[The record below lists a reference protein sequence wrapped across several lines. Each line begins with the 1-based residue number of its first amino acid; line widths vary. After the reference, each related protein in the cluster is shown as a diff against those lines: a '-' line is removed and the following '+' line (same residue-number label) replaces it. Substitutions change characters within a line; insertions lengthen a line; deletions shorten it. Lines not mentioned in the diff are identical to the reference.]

1 MPPSARKG
9 NSVNIL
15 QSSEIGLIDFDD
27 LIKAALP
34 AHGYYTNLHP
44 AKTKGKTMPVQ
55 KTRKDGVIQTY
66 WVAANPKDQSKRVVS
81 VHYDDAH
88 DPESHLQHL
97 KDEYGF
103 DPEDVL
109 HLGVGDK
116 VKITGGKDKSLK
128 GKFALVYGHKWSE
141 KHPAATVVVKIFD
154 DKKDPTKYVT
164 KDINVNDL
172 TLEAKATTES
182 KDMAMVAKPKTPG
195 QKEKTVQ
202 NKTLAEKF
210 DITYGF
216 YTRPSDGQRFFVENT
231 SGDTIRAKVMFP
243 KKGEADHIEFDRS
256 FMKYMLHQGTLIR
269 DVPPTVASKEDQPYS
284 YLVESGK
291 LQDQGL
297 VYYGEGGEPEAK
309 PEAHEIFTKA
319 IMENWEEVKGAVI
332 STAAKYKDINS
343 YDVEDILSNVFV
355 SSVNRL
361 KEYEPYL
368 YNGPD
373 KGLKY
378 FLINKAQEAAIAQAY
393 GVVSEKKMAKPLDT
407 TMPVAEEAPSVIDVP
422 HAFIDPET
430 IESLDNILKKEFASL
445 SEMFHNKLDLGTLDV
460 MSGWLGIGKIESEY
474 TIDEAAEKL
483 GGKILYGDRALS
495 QTEIIDWLKKE
506 KAKLFVRLKQAAEK
520 FPAFANMLST
530 SIKLREIVKKKK
542 HFEPYTYE
550 VSKIAAKVA
559 DESSMK
565 AKVVIGKELI
575 NRGISHEDIPKLVG
589 IVQDILNYKYTPIQ
603 ITKEG
608 IIPKQHINAI
618 SDTIDH
624 FGGLKLVNIHD
635 KNTAYEEVS
644 LKHLIHNAEVVQA
657 KNAQS
662 DIEEFEGFNAWKA
675 EHGLPPSKPGDK
687 WKAPAQKY
695 WKSLATI
702 GKCEIFELGAQ

>member
-1 MPPSARKG
+1 M
-9 NSVNIL
+9 NIL
-15 QSSEIGLIDFDD
+15 ESSEIGLIDFDD

-66 WVAANPKDQSKRVVS
+66 WMAANPKDESKRVVS

-88 DPESHLQHL
+88 DSEKHLQHL

-116 VKITGGKDKSLK
+116 VKITGGKEKDLK
-128 GKFALVYGHKWSE
+128 GKLALVYGHKWSE

-154 DKKDPTKYVT
+154 DKKDPTKYAT
-164 KDINVNDL
+164 KEINVNNL
-172 TLEAKATTES
+172 SLEAKATTES
-182 KDMAMVAKPKTPG
+182 KDMAMVAKPKAPG
-195 QKEKTVQ
+195 QKEKAAQT
-202 NKTLAEKF
+202 KTLAEKF

-216 YTRPSDGQRFFVENT
+216 YTRPSDGQRFFVE
-231 SGDTIRAKVMFP
+231 SMIGDTVRAKVMFP
-243 KKGEADHIEFDRS
+243 KKGDADHFEIGYDV
-256 FMKYMLHQGTLIR
+256 MKHMLYEGIFIR
-269 DVPPTVASKEDQPYS
+269 DVPPAVASKENQPYS

-291 LQDQGL
+291 LQEQGL

-319 IMENWEEVKGAVI
+319 IMENWDEVRGAVI
-332 STAAKYKDINS
+332 STVAKYKDINS

-373 KGLKY
+373 KGLKH

-407 TMPVAEEAPSVIDVP
+407 TMSVPEEAPSVMDSPHSFIDV
-422 HAFIDPET
+422 ET
-430 IESLDNILKKEFASL
+430 IESLDNLLKKELSAL
-445 SEMFHNKLDLGTLDV
+445 SEVLHNKYSPDVLDI
-460 MSGWLGIGKIESEY
+460 MAGWMGIGKFESEY
-474 TIDEAAEKL
+474 SIDEAAKKL
-483 GGKILYGDRALS
+483 DGKLFDGDRKLN
-495 QTEIIDWLKKE
+495 QDEILTTLKAI
-506 KAKLFVRLKQAAEK
+506 KAKAFVRMKEASEK
-520 FPAFANMLST
+520 FPAFANMLAA
-530 SIKLREIVKKKK
+530 SIKLRDLIKKKK
-542 HFEPYTYE
+542 HYEPYSYE
-550 VSKIAAKVA
+550 VSKVAAKVA
-559 DESSMK
+559 DTSNMK
-565 AKVVIGKELI
+565 AKVAIGRELLK
-575 NRGISHEDIPKLVG
+575 RGVSSEDIPKLVG

-603 ITKEG
+603 ITKEE
-608 IIPKQHINAI
+608 IVPKQHIDAI
-618 SDTIDH
+618 SGTIDH
-624 FGGLKLVNIHD
+624 FGGLKLTHIHD
-635 KNTAYEEVS
+635 KNTSFEEVS
-644 LKHLIHNAEVVQA
+644 LKDLIHNAEVVHA
-657 KNAQS
+657 KNIQS
-662 DIEEFEGFNAWKA
+662 GIDEFEDFNAWKA
-675 EHGLPPSKPGDK
+675 ERGLPLSEPGEK

-702 GKCEIFELGAQ
+702 GKCEIFELGA